1 MIRSAMGMIH
11 AAERRRRSGERMST
25 IESAESR
32 TILLA
37 ASNAK
42 DLILQ
47 MDRRLENKTWTAK
60 RLSIL
65 LGLVALAGS
74 VAALLS
80 YFSTPRMRVE
90 RDKLTIDTV
99 RRGPFQEY
107 ILPEGSLVRVGED
120 LLVRAPVDAYE
131 APRLAVGQRGEAEV
145 DGILQPLEVTGIG
158 PIGPR
163 SADVDL
169 RFTGPVPEGLAD
181 GRTVRVRLSLGE
193 PAEALLLRRGAF
205 FQETGGHWVFVVDEK
220 AGTAVRRP
228 VRLGR
233 QNPEV
238 HEILSGLSEGDL
250 VIISTYGHLTEAEEL
265 VLTGE

>member
-1 MIRSAMGMIH
+1 
-11 AAERRRRSGERMST
+11 
-25 IESAESR
+25 
-32 TILLA
+32 
-37 ASNAK
+37 
-42 DLILQ
+42 
-47 MDRRLENKTWTAK
+47 MDRQIENKTWTAK
-60 RLSIL
+60 RVSIG
-65 LGLVALAGS
+65 LGLLVLAGAI
-74 VAALLS
+74 AALLS

-90 RDKLTIDTV
+90 RDKLSLDTV
-99 RRGPFQEY
+99 RRGTFEEY
-107 ILPEGSLVRVGED
+107 ILPEGT
-120 LLVRAPVDAYE
+120 LVRAGDDLRVRTPVDAYE
-131 APRLAVGQRGEAEV
+131 APRLRVGQRGEVEI
-145 DGILQPLEVTGIG
+145 DGARHPLEVTGIG

-181 GRTVRVRLSLGE
+181 GRKIRVRLSLGA
-193 PAEALLLRRGAF
+193 PSEALLLRRGAF

-238 HEILSGLSEGDL
+238 HEVLSGLSEGDR